1 MGKAPKRPT
10 FADRFLALKGDES
23 YQSLAAKLNKRGFDI
38 SAQALHKYAHG
49 GGISADSLEQLASY
63 FGVPPAELFFGEQA
77 SANLNGLPSESQ
89 LIGWAWGVIPER
101 FKKDLRRDILTLAA
115 GFAKEPATDSEATFY
130 RRLEAAMREL
140 KQTT

>member
-1 MGKAPKRPT
+1 MTKRAKKAT

-23 YQSLAAKLNKRGFDI
+23 YQALAAKLNKKGFDI

-77 SANLNGLPSESQ
+77 PPSASSLSTEGQ
-89 LIGWAWGVIPER
+89 LIGWAWGIIPER
-101 FKKDLRRDILTLAA
+101 FKDELRRDIITLASGYA
-115 GFAKEPATDSEATFY
+115 TPVSTEPEATLY
-130 RRLEAAMREL
+130 RRLQAAMREL
-140 KQTT
+140 KR